1 MASKPKRGVRGKKKP
16 PKKAGSRQPSSRARK
31 ASGRG
36 RGRPRKEVSVDEI
49 EKMAAVGCTQEDI
62 ARVKS
67 ISVDTLHRNF
77 AEAYE
82 NGRAQMRC
90 SLRKKQFETA
100 MGDADHAP
108 NPTMQIWLGKNE
120 LGQTDKFEI
129 DWRSEAIKR
138 GLRPSDV
145 FEEMVATA
153 KAKLD
158 AQGA

>member
-1 MASKPKRGVRGKKKP
+1 MRGKQ
-16 PKKAGSRQPSSRARK
+16 KAT
-31 ASGRG
+31 RG
-36 RGRPRKEVSVDEI
+36 RGRPRKEVSPAEI
-49 EKMAAVGCTQEDI
+49 EKMASVGCTQEDI
-62 ARVKS
+62 CQVKG
-67 ISVDTLHRNF
+67 ISVDTLRRNF

-82 NGRAQMRC
+82 KGRAGMRC
-90 SLRKKQFETA
+90 SLRKTQFETA
-100 MGDADHAP
+100 MGKGDRPP

-158 AQGA
+158 AQTA